1 VTRPGRNRRLVW
13 RLTLY
18 IKALG
23 GIPNHHTGQHLPTYV
38 AELQRQ
44 YQRLREELGPE
55 ACRASRIAVR
65 AAIRKYGLARAASEF
80 ACSDR
85 PNLDNVRGPVA
96 EQKQQNSPSR
106 PLVAMNLAEPASVTS
121 RRELSNCRR
130 KLRHT
135 NFLSALLH
143 ASQLRD
149 DDLLIYP
156 CPLCDG
162 LHVGH
167 DPERK
172 LRRYRKIVAELRS
185 LQRRLQ
191 ELEHKRVRLLVR
203 RSELIAERDLAG
215 HKEETPESLI
225 E

>member
-13 RLTLY
+13 RLSLY

-23 GIPNHHTGQHLPTYV
+23 GIPSHDTGEHLPTYV

-65 AAIRKYGLARAASEF
+65 TAIRKYGLARAANEF

-85 PNLDNVRGPVA
+85 PNLNNVRGTVA
-96 EQKQQNSPSR
+96 EHMQQDSPSR
-106 PLVAMNLAEPASVTS
+106 PLVVMNLAELASATN

-143 ASQLRD
+143 ASQLQD
-149 DDLLIYP
+149 DDLHIYP
-156 CPLCDG
+156 CPLCQG

-167 DPERK
+167 DPERRA
-172 LRRYRKIVAELRS
+172 RRCRQITAELRS
-185 LQRRLQ
+185 LRRRLQ
-191 ELEHKRVRLLVR
+191 ELERQRVRLMARETDLV
-203 RSELIAERDLAG
+203 AERNG
-215 HKEETPESLI
+215 FVHKEETQEGRV
-225 E
+225 